1 VLVDVSHPLVR
12 THPVAGTRALYL
24 DLDRAKHVEGLPVAE
39 GRALLQA
46 LQDRIEAT
54 APRCEH
60 DWRAHDVLV
69 WDNASV
75 QHKAG
80 GNFKL
85 GEPRRFWRCM
95 IAGPRPA

>member
-1 VLVDVSHPLVR
+1 MPR
-12 THPVAGTRALYL
+12 RN
-24 DLDRAKHVEGLPVAE
+24 
-39 GRALLQA
+39 
-46 LQDRIEAT
+46 
-54 APRCEH
+54 APHCQH
-60 DWRAHDVLV
+60 DWADHDVLV

-95 IAGPRPA
+95 IAGDRPF